1 MSSYAIKTLA
11 KKYGVD
17 YDAALNYADFVILRL
32 QDTTRGPG
40 YWHQMA
46 IDALEKA
53 RIEGALNQDDLIKEL
68 LQMRG
73 ERAGR

>member
-11 KKYGVD
+11 NKYGVD
-17 YDAALNYADFVILRL
+17 YDAALNYADYVILRL

-40 YWHQMA
+40 YWHQKA
-46 IDALEKA
+46 INVLEKA
-53 RIEGALNQDDLIKEL
+53 RFDGDLDEDAFIKEL

-73 ERAGR
+73 ERTGR